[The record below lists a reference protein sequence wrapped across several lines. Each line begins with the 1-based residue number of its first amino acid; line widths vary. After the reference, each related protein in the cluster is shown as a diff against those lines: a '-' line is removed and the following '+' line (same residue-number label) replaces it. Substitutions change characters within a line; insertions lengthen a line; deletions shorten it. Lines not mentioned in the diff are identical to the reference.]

1 MIYQESGLEFR
12 FDDSWHVKAYD
23 KHRFYQ
29 GLSGTG
35 LSGMDFIGLHAG
47 QLYLFEVKNYQ
58 RRQDWQTQN
67 PFDQVIADPEWLATT
82 IAKKAADTLTGIDAI
97 GQYYHRKLFFRWL
110 EPWLLG
116 GIPPTWEWAF
126 WARAYAL
133 SDEPGQLNTILWLE
147 TEQPQRDLRS
157 LLVQQLA
164 TRAPGTVRVLG
175 DGANGLN
182 GLQVSPLIV
191 S

>member
-29 GLSGTG
+29 GLSGMG

-47 QLYLFEVKNYQ
+47 QLYFFEVKNYR
-58 RRQDWQTQN
+58 RRQDWQTEN
-67 PFDQVIADPEWLATT
+67 PFDQVAAEPDWLATT
-82 IAKKAADTLTGIDAI
+82 ISKKMADTLTGIDAI
-97 GQYYHRKLFFRWL
+97 GQYYHRKLLFRWT
-110 EPWLLG
+110 EPWLLSH
-116 GIPPTWEWAF
+116 IPPTWEWAF
-126 WARAYAL
+126 WARVYAL
-133 SDEPGQLNTILWLE
+133 SDEPSHVNTILWLE
-147 TEQPQRDLRS
+147 TEQPQRDLRR

-164 TRAPGTVRVLG
+164 TRTPGTVRVLG
-175 DGANGLN
+175 NGANGLK